1 MSLNHHI
8 AVIGGGLTGLSS
20 AFHLSRRFPNASITL
35 FEKHHCLGGW
45 VRSERVDVGPSQQ
58 MVLEAGP
65 RTIRPSA
72 KSILE
77 LVHLLGLRD
86 SLITVPSTAAAAQ
99 KKFLCTPENG
109 RIQPL
114 PASISS
120 LVMSPFRSILL
131 SAVLREPLRQANR
144 APGSMDESVD
154 NFMTRRFGKDF
165 ARTFGSALVHGIYA
179 ADSRKLSVRAAFPLL
194 WEAEERG
201 WGSVTLGLLRSMQE
215 EDVTHYDMG
224 HIPSNMNNVSVFSFR
239 NGISTLTD
247 ALKNFLMDQRNVQ
260 ILSDTPVT
268 SLDVNETEILINK
281 GMLKPSHVVSTIP
294 LPTLQTLLPSLP
306 HLTANPS
313 SSVTLINLVFP
324 VPPNTFHPPGFGYLI
339 PRPQADYS
347 PSTPGILGVIFDSCS
362 LSSQDTP
369 TTNNSFTKITVML
382 GGPHPLTEDHTKI
395 PVVIFQL
402 EKHFGTKLPTPVITR
417 TYHHD
422 KCIPTLTPGHLDR
435 MAELKDVLK
444 SGVWRGRL
452 EVIGA
457 GVGGVSVADC
467 VDAGKRV
474 GSSW

>member
-1 MSLNHHI
+1 MSLNRHI

-35 FEKHHCLGGW
+35 FEKHHRLGGW

-77 LVHLLGLRD
+77 LVHLLGLKD
-86 SLITVPSTAAAAQ
+86 SLITVPRTAAAAQ
-99 KKFLCTPENG
+99 KKFLCIPEDG

-120 LVMSPFRSILL
+120 LLVSPFRSISL
-131 SAVLREPLRQANR
+131 SAILREPFRQANR
-144 APGSMDESVD
+144 AHGLTDESFD
-154 NFMTRRFGKDF
+154 SFMTRRFGKDF

-179 ADSRKLSVRAAFPLL
+179 TDSRKLSVRAAFPLL

-201 WGSVTLGLLRSMQE
+201 WGSVIFGLLRSIQE
-215 EDVTHYDMG
+215 EDVPHYEMG
-224 HIPSNMNNVSVFSFR
+224 HIPSNMNSVSVFSFR
-239 NGISTLTD
+239 NGMSTLTD
-247 ALKNFLMDQRNVQ
+247 ALKNYLMQQPNVQ
-260 ILSDTPVT
+260 ILSDTSVT
-268 SLDVNETEILINK
+268 SLDSRCVHHPTAGSSK
-281 GMLKPSHVVSTIP
+281 TFT
-294 LPTLQTLLPSLP
+294 LPT

-339 PRPQADYS
+339 PRPQDDYS

-369 TTNNSFTKITVML
+369 TTNSSFTKITVML
-382 GGPHPLTEDHTKI
+382 GGPHLLTEDHTKI
-395 PVVIFQL
+395 PVVISQL
-402 EKHFGTKLPTPVITR
+402 ENHFGTKLPTPVLTR

-435 MAELKDVLK
+435 MAELKGVLK